1 MDKLRNLITLIFIF
15 SFAVIS
21 VWSQESVSTLLEGYL
36 KNDLSIQNLS
46 AEVEKQSLNNESSQ
60 ISNGFN
66 FQLSTGTVTLY
77 TGDSTYVK
85 INPTASLNLPQY
97 NDLTLSLS
105 SKATIG
111 GDDAGVS
118 DTSINLSADIISE
131 QADTIKISRLKAE
144 RSLLESK
151 RALQN
156 RFTSAEKEFYTSLKN
171 LYQIAAEINTAEN
184 EYYED
189 KLSFDQIKA
198 QGYTSTSSKYRTA
211 QLEVLSDQHTIDT
224 KKHELERETK
234 VFANLCGINYQ
245 GTDAITQFL
254 PNSIPLVDAV
264 DVNSFPE
271 ETYTELEAALWTNK
285 INQLERDAEKFFTLN
300 ANAGYTFAN
309 SSAGSSSKTDTVDF
323 GTGMTFADTG
333 LSASAG
339 VSIPT
344 TSENHN
350 PIFTFGISI
359 DPNAFRQAKIT
370 SQIEKL
376 EAEQEAISIQSARN
390 NYQTAVTTQAAELAD
405 IQWNKSSNTET
416 YNLYKSLAADLQT
429 WYKRGIT
436 TESEWRSAEVNKEK
450 YRIQLLLND
459 IDLIIYNNETL
470 LLFTRD
476 QEFVSDKE
484 GVMENEN

>member
-1 MDKLRNLITLIFIF
+1 MTIGEKIRYFRNLRGYTQAELGEKLNLQADRIRQYENDVRTPK
-15 SFAVIS
+15 
-21 VWSQESVSTLLEGYL
+21 TDLLQKIADALDVDVEA
-36 KNDLSIQNLS
+36 LSDINIQN
-46 AEVEKQSLNNESSQ
+46 
-60 ISNGFN
+60 
-66 FQLSTGTVTLY
+66 
-77 TGDSTYVK
+77 
-85 INPTASLNLPQY
+85 
-97 NDLTLSLS
+97 
-105 SKATIG
+105 AT
-111 GDDAGVS
+111 
-118 DTSINLSADIISE
+118 DIMHVLFE
-131 QADTIKISRLKAE
+131 
-144 RSLLESK
+144 LE
-151 RALQN
+151 
-156 RFTSAEKEFYTSLKN
+156 
-171 LYQIAAEINTAEN
+171 
-184 EYYED
+184 
-189 KLSFDQIKA
+189 
-198 QGYTSTSSKYRTA
+198 
-211 QLEVLSDQHTIDT
+211 DQHTIDT

-234 VFANLCGINYQ
+234 VFASLCGINYQ

-344 TSENHN
+344 TSEDHN

-484 GVMENEN
+484 GAMENEN

>member
-1 MDKLRNLITLIFIF
+1 
-15 SFAVIS
+15 
-21 VWSQESVSTLLEGYL
+21 
-36 KNDLSIQNLS
+36 
-46 AEVEKQSLNNESSQ
+46 
-60 ISNGFN
+60 
-66 FQLSTGTVTLY
+66 
-77 TGDSTYVK
+77 
-85 INPTASLNLPQY
+85 
-97 NDLTLSLS
+97 
-105 SKATIG
+105 
-111 GDDAGVS
+111 
-118 DTSINLSADIISE
+118 
-131 QADTIKISRLKAE
+131 
-144 RSLLESK
+144 
-151 RALQN
+151 
-156 RFTSAEKEFYTSLKN
+156 
-171 LYQIAAEINTAEN
+171 
-184 EYYED
+184 
-189 KLSFDQIKA
+189 
-198 QGYTSTSSKYRTA
+198 
-211 QLEVLSDQHTIDT
+211 
-224 KKHELERETK
+224 
-234 VFANLCGINYQ
+234 
-245 GTDAITQFL
+245 
-254 PNSIPLVDAV
+254 
-264 DVNSFPE
+264 
-271 ETYTELEAALWTNK
+271 
-285 INQLERDAEKFFTLN
+285 
-300 ANAGYTFAN
+300 
-309 SSAGSSSKTDTVDF
+309 
-323 GTGMTFADTG
+323 MTFADTG

-476 QEFVSDKE
+476 QELVSDKE
-484 GVMENEN
+484 GAMENEN

>member
-1 MDKLRNLITLIFIF
+1 M
-15 SFAVIS
+15 
-21 VWSQESVSTLLEGYL
+21 
-36 KNDLSIQNLS
+36 
-46 AEVEKQSLNNESSQ
+46 KQ
-60 ISNGFN
+60 
-66 FQLSTGTVTLY
+66 
-77 TGDSTYVK
+77 
-85 INPTASLNLPQY
+85 
-97 NDLTLSLS
+97 
-105 SKATIG
+105 
-111 GDDAGVS
+111 
-118 DTSINLSADIISE
+118 
-131 QADTIKISRLKAE
+131 
-144 RSLLESK
+144 
-151 RALQN
+151 
-156 RFTSAEKEFYTSLKN
+156 
-171 LYQIAAEINTAEN
+171 
-184 EYYED
+184 
-189 KLSFDQIKA
+189 
-198 QGYTSTSSKYRTA
+198 
-211 QLEVLSDQHTIDT
+211 
-224 KKHELERETK
+224 
-234 VFANLCGINYQ
+234 
-245 GTDAITQFL
+245 
-254 PNSIPLVDAV
+254 
-264 DVNSFPE
+264 
-271 ETYTELEAALWTNK
+271 LWTNK

-309 SSAGSSSKTDTVDF
+309 SSTGSSSKTDTVDF

-344 TSENHN
+344 TSEDHN

-359 DPNAFRQAKIT
+359 DPSAFRQAKIT

-484 GVMENEN
+484 GGMIKR